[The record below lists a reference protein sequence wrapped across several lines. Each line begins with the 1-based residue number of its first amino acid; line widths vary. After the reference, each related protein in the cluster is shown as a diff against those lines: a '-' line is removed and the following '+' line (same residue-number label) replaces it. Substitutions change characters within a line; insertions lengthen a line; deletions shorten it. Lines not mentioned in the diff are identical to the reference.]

1 MTLSCAE
8 YFWPDLK
15 KLLEKYIYLTEGVI
29 VNLDSDIHK
38 LHQALNDYTII
49 VQEFFQICVD
59 EFLKTIGLEIFGI
72 KHFWARFKFV
82 KSRGQ
87 IHLHLLGITDDANII
102 NNKLW
107 KLRKNEQQKTT
118 FLAKWMRSKFNCTAE
133 LPTNCTTPDQS
144 SSPCKIRFSQTTNIE
159 KDQQDLCM
167 FCQIH
172 HCMIT
177 V

>member
-1 MTLSCAE
+1 M
-8 YFWPDLK
+8 
-15 KLLEKYIYLTEGVI
+15 
-29 VNLDSDIHK
+29 
-38 LHQALNDYTII
+38 

-107 KLRKNEQQKTT
+107 KLKK
-118 FLAKWMRSKFNCTAE
+118 K
-133 LPTNCTTPDQS
+133 
-144 SSPCKIRFSQTTNIE
+144 QTTKNNLSSKVDEI
-159 KDQQDLCM
+159 KIQLYS
-167 FCQIH
+167 
-172 HCMIT
+172 
-177 V
+177 